1 MLQEPQLKPS
11 RIYILL
17 YSSDGKKMNF
27 VNVHSDDRQIQ
38 TQALSKK
45 YFLMIYDHLGE
56 VQILYLSPETR

>member
-1 MLQEPQLKPS
+1 
-11 RIYILL
+11 L